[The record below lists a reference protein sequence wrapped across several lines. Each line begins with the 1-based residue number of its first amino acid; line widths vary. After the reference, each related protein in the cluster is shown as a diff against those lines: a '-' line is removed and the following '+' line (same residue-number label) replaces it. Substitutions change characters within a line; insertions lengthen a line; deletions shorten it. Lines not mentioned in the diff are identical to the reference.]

1 MYTYSSLF
9 GKTNLAVGKKK
20 HLKFSKLYMLI
31 NLSSHLI
38 YAGGVVHVENLKHVN
53 DIEVARYK
61 AIGATYAARGYLSSI

>member
-1 MYTYSSLF
+1 
-9 GKTNLAVGKKK
+9 
-20 HLKFSKLYMLI
+20 MLI
-31 NLSSHLI
+31 NFSSHLI